1 MNLKI
6 SKMMGLILP
15 CLIIPSQQIL
25 ILLSQWNHSIE
36 WRTTIVKGSYKDYK
50 FLKTFPSFIAANEAI
65 ANREIEE
72 QLWVRGQTYT
82 TKSEGDKIYFT
93 CRGYPRCP
101 KRMLLHLDPT
111 SQDVHVSV
119 SLDEHSHALL
129 GRRPRLDPRSRA
141 RVLELIDNGL
151 VKPRS
156 ILRVLEDLRLPV
168 VSRVQI
174 NSTTVAEGLD

>member
-1 MNLKI
+1 M
-6 SKMMGLILP
+6 
-15 CLIIPSQQIL
+15 
-25 ILLSQWNHSIE
+25 
-36 WRTTIVKGSYKDYK
+36 
-50 FLKTFPSFIAANEAI
+50 IAANEAI
-65 ANREIEE
+65 ANREIGE
-72 QLWVRGQTYT
+72 QLWVRGQAYT

-111 SQDVHVSV
+111 YQDVHVSV

-141 RVLELIDNGL
+141 KVLELIDNGL

-174 NSTTVAEGLD
+174 NNLEQRLFKKTSGPLTCNLSEFLQWVKAREEVPEDDDQVFVSNYHYKLSKSKKK